1 MQLGTDLPEI
11 SDADW
16 ERTPAS
22 VRRLLAALFE
32 RVVTLEA
39 EVAVLREQVGKTS
52 RNSSKP
58 PSSDPPGA
66 PKPPPKPPTGR
77 PRGGQK
83 GHRRHE
89 RQRLP
94 ADTTVDCRPPRC
106 AHCTHA
112 LTGTDPAPDWH
123 QVIEIPAVLRQVTEY
138 RLHALDCPSC
148 GTTTV
153 GTLPEGVT
161 HEGFGPRLEA
171 LVALMTGRDHLSKR
185 STAEML
191 GEVFQIPMATGAVV
205 DCAQRMAATLKGSY
219 DEAVAA
225 ARTAPVANFDETG
238 WRQDKHRAWLWV
250 MATVAATAFVI
261 HPHRSRAAAQTLRG
275 TFDGASITD
284 RYGAYD
290 DLDPSRRQLCWA
302 HLERDWQ
309 AMVERGGRSRRV
321 GEALQK
327 ETARLFRW
335 WGWVKA
341 GHRDRAW
348 LQRNLPTLQRAV
360 RKALQAG
367 VECGHPATAATCAE
381 VQAHFESLWTFVR
394 IEGVEPT
401 NNFAERQVRDPV
413 KWRRTSFGTDGA
425 RGSRFVERILTVVA
439 TLRQHGR
446 NLLEFLA
453 QARAAYLHGLPMP
466 ALLPMPP

>member
-32 RVVTLEA
+32 RVVTLET

-83 GHRRHE
+83 GHPRHE

-112 LTGTDPAPDWH
+112 LTGTDPTPDWH
-123 QVIEIPAVLRQVTEY
+123 QVIEIPAVLRHVTEY
-138 RLHALDCPSC
+138 RLHALDCPGC

-171 LVALMTGRDHLSKR
+171 LVALMTGRYHLSKR

-191 GEVFQIPMATGAVV
+191 GEVFQIPMASGAVV
-205 DCAQRMAATLKGSY
+205 DCEQRMAATLEGPY

-225 ARTAPVANFDETG
+225 ARAAPVANFDETG

-250 MATVAATAFVI
+250 LATVAATAFLI
-261 HPHRSRAAAQTLRG
+261 HPHRNRAAAQKLRG
-275 TFDGASITD
+275 TFDGTSITD
-284 RYGAYD
+284 RYCAYD

-309 AMVERGGRSRRV
+309 AMVDRGGMSRRV

-327 ETARLFRW
+327 ETARLFRG

-348 LQRNLPTLQRAV
+348 LQRRLPTLQRAV

-381 VQAHFESLWTFVR
+381 VLEHFESLWTFVR
-394 IEGVEPT
+394 IDGVEPT

-446 NLLEFLA
+446 NLLEFLS
-453 QARAAYLHGLPMP
+453 QARTAYLHGLPIP
-466 ALLPMPP
+466 ALLPKPP